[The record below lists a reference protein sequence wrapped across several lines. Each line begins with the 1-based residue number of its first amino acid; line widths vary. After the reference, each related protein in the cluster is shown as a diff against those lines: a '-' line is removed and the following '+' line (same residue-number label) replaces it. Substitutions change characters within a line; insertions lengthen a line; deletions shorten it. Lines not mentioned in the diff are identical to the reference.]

1 VRLLVQS
8 SGWVAI
14 GQPEG
19 QPNGT
24 LLKGESPYRPHG
36 VAATGTAPPPH
47 ASATDEGSNLPCLRF
62 NRHCN
67 PGEPEMLPMSDLP
80 SPTRPILRPGT
91 NPPALTHLLTLV
103 SVVVVI
109 AALYVGREVLVPI
122 TLAVLLS
129 FVLAPLVALLRRAML
144 GRVPSVILAVVLAL
158 GIILAIGGV
167 IGMQVAQLAESI
179 PQYADTVRGKVDS
192 VRSFTIGKLNAVV
205 GDIGSEMRHTAPAS
219 EPPAPTA
226 SAGKPATTSS
236 KPAAA
241 PVASTTA
248 LGSMLA
254 SNGDAQKP
262 IPVEVQQPG
271 MTPLEIANRI
281 ISPVLSPLSTTG
293 IVFIVAVFVLLQ
305 QEDLR
310 DRMIRLFGSDDLHRT
325 TQAMDEAGS
334 RLSHYFIAQLSLNV
348 AFGVVIAI
356 GLAFI
361 GVPNPVLWGILA
373 ALFRFVPYIG
383 SLISGLLPLA
393 LAAAVDPGWSMMLWT
408 AALFLIAE
416 PIMGQLVEPLV
427 YGHSTGLSP
436 VAVIVAAIFWAWLWG
451 PIGLI
456 LSMPLTLCLVVVGR
470 NVKRLEFI
478 DIMFGDRPALTPMQS
493 FYQRVL
499 AGKEDEVQDA
509 AERLLKSHSLIA
521 YYDHVALKGLEL
533 ASADAARG
541 VLSPEQL
548 IEMRA
553 AVVALV
559 HELDEHDDADD
570 APVDRDKLESD
581 EDPIP
586 QGAPLPHVAQA
597 DLSAAWQGA
606 CPVLC
611 IAGRGPLDDAVAVM
625 LAQLL
630 RKHGLGARTL
640 PHDAVSRDSI
650 GELDTD
656 GVALVCISYLT
667 ISGSPTHLRYMIRR
681 IRQRLPNAT
690 VIVGLWPTEESDM
703 DRERLRTAVGADHYI
718 TTLHDAVATCLHRA
732 QAGHVTA
739 AAA

>member
-1 VRLLVQS
+1 MDRADVPIR
-8 SGWVAI
+8 I
-14 GQPEG
+14 GNPRHPE
-19 QPNGT
+19 P
-24 LLKGESPYRPHG
+24 R
-36 VAATGTAPPPH
+36 
-47 ASATDEGSNLPCLRF
+47 
-62 NRHCN
+62 
-67 PGEPEMLPMSDLP
+67 PMSDLP
-80 SPTRPILRPGT
+80 SPTHPIRRAGV

-109 AALYVGREVLVPI
+109 AALSIGRDVLVPI

-144 GRVPSVILAVVLAL
+144 GRVPAVILAVVLAL

-179 PQYADTVRGKVDS
+179 PQYAQTVRGKVDS
-192 VRSFTIGKLNAVV
+192 VRGYTIGKLNAVV
-205 GDIGSEMRHTAPAS
+205 GDIGTEMRHATPAS
-219 EPPAPTA
+219 QAPEQA
-226 SAGKPATTSS
+226 APATTSR
-236 KPAAA
+236 KPANSPTA
-241 PVASTTA
+241 P
-248 LGSMLA
+248 LGAMLA
-254 SNGDAQKP
+254 TTSDTQKP
-262 IPVEVQQPG
+262 VPVEVQEPG
-271 MTPLEIANRI
+271 MSPLEIANRI

-334 RLSHYFIAQLSLNV
+334 RLSRYFVAQLSLNV
-348 AFGVVIAI
+348 SFGVVIAI

-456 LSMPLTLCLVVVGR
+456 LSMPLTLCLVVLGR

-499 AGKEDEVQDA
+499 AGKFDEVQDA

-533 ASADAARG
+533 AGADAARG
-541 VLSPEQL
+541 VLSAEQL
-548 IEMRA
+548 IQMRA

-559 HELDEHDDADD
+559 HELDDHDDTDE
-570 APVDRDKLESD
+570 APSDPDRLDTD

-586 QGAPLPHVAQA
+586 HTAPLAHVTHD
-597 DLSAAWQGA
+597 DLPVDWQGP

-611 IAGRGPLDDAVAVM
+611 VAGRGPLDDAVAVM

-630 RKHGLGARTL
+630 RKHGIGARTL
-640 PHDAVSRDSI
+640 PHDAVSRASI
-650 GELDTD
+650 GELETS
-656 GVALVCISYLT
+656 GVKLVCISYLT
-667 ISGSPTHLRYMIRR
+667 LSGSPTHLRYVIRR
-681 IRQRLPNAT
+681 IRQRLPDAS
-690 VIVGLWPTEESDM
+690 VIVGLWPTEESEI

-718 TTLHDAVATCLHRA
+718 TTLHDAVATCLQRTHISR
-732 QAGHVTA
+732 VTA